1 MIEYS
6 KYHSRTLM
14 SFVDAFILMLLLGAL
29 SHTLHFSW
37 AHYIALSY
45 WQSLLVMWVSIC
57 IIPGAEYPVRIAKP
71 SWLETFNENLK
82 AARKSAAADKAAEND
97 DDEQ

>member
-14 SFVDAFILMLLLGAL
+14 SFVDAFILMLLLHWL
-29 SHTLHFSW
+29 SGTIHASW
-37 AHYIALSY
+37 AHDIALTY

-82 AARKSAAADKAAEND
+82 AARASVAADKAVETD